1 MHLMALCLWR
11 GMGEFRDSCDQI
23 EACDEL
29 RVLAAILGFVGRY
42 PYMTEL
48 RSISQATTQRLSFEF
63 RSVRLC

>member
-48 RSISQATTQRLSFEF
+48 RRYRSIPKQLRLSFE
-63 RSVRLC
+63 